1 MIEALGIIWSFLL
14 LFSIFAFSLLMGI
27 LLFFRLRRFH
37 FLAHLASTLLPFVL
51 FIFFS
56 WLVYVY
62 RFYQAHPN
70 ERCGGPLLGA
80 LGIITMGTFVLAAI
94 SPFAQWLL
102 HGSNQRMSRFGST
115 ADGFEAETDASGVD

>member
-27 LLFFRLRRFH
+27 LLSFRLRRFH
-37 FLAHLASTLLPFVL
+37 FLAHLFGTLLPLVL

-56 WLVYVY
+56 WLIYIY
-62 RFYQAHPN
+62 RFYRAHPD
-70 ERCGGPLLGA
+70 EQCGGPLLGA
-80 LGIITMGTFVLAAI
+80 LGIIALGTCALAVI

-102 HGSNQRMSRFGST
+102 HANRQGCSVRQT
-115 ADGFEAETDASGVD
+115 